1 MIDWS
6 LIVFLAVIAFF
17 AFRGYKKGLLKSL
30 ARILSVLAGYI
41 CAFLY
46 TGQAA
51 RIVEVNF
58 PLQGIAAF
66 LVASLALFFGAGLL
80 VSLLFWLLRKLLLKD
95 ESVSTVS
102 ALGGAAVGSAT
113 GVLLAI
119 VIVWCVAFVRDTRP
133 IAAAGLATTA
143 KPSQIE
149 KLANRVA
156 GKAVASAMSLGSAN
170 PEVTR
175 ITAAVAEA
183 PADMMQ
189 RAQRL
194 ARSDDMTAV
203 LNDPRSQ
210 AALNSGDIEAVRQ
223 LPAFQRLVKDAD
235 LQALASASGLLD
247 DAARK
252 NQAFDA
258 ALASRVTDIWGR
270 AQRAKNNKRVQEIIG
285 DAEFQQKIRS
295 GNPLDLL
302 TNDKLLEL
310 ADIIFADQTDA
321 ASSPGQAS
329 VGAQQ
334 HGNQPDKA
342 RSDKK
347 LYRWVDE
354 NGGIHYSD
362 VEPGS

>member
-1 MIDWS
+1 MDWS
-6 LIVFLAVIAFF
+6 LIIFIVVILFF

-46 TGQAA
+46 TGQAL
-51 RIVEVNF
+51 RIVEANF
-58 PLQGIAAF
+58 PLQGIVAF

-80 VSLLFWLLRKLLLKD
+80 VSLLFWLVRKLLLED
-95 ESVSTVS
+95 ESISTAS

-119 VIVWCVAFVRDTRP
+119 VIVWSIAFVRDSRP
-133 IAAAGLATTA
+133 AAALAATTA
-143 KPSQIE
+143 ANPSKIE

-175 ITAAVAEA
+175 LTAAVAEA
-183 PADMMQ
+183 PADMVQ

-194 ARSDDMTAV
+194 ARSDDMNAI

-210 AALNSGDIEAVRQ
+210 AALNSGDVEAVRQ
-223 LPAFQRLVKDAD
+223 LPAFQRLVNDAD

-247 DAARK
+247 DAARN
-252 NQAFDA
+252 NQAVDA
-258 ALASRVTDIWGR
+258 ALASRLTDIWGR

-285 DAEFQQKIRS
+285 DTEFQQKIRS

-302 TNDKLLEL
+302 SNDKLLEL
-310 ADIIFADQTDA
+310 ADIIFADETDA
-321 ASSPGQAS
+321 AAAPDQAR
-329 VGAQQ
+329 VDAQQ
-334 HGNQPDKA
+334 DGNQPVKPK
-342 RSDKK
+342 SDKK
-347 LYRWVDE
+347 LYRWVDD
-354 NGGIHYSD
+354 NGRIHYSD